1 MSNSQPCILLC
12 SESINIVGDLLFE
25 LATRRETGCVKRE
38 RFTLLSWSGTTAH
51 VSHIMFVS
59 MLNPMLMQPAM
70 QMFAGIDKNLEGPR
84 HTLRISP
91 SRQVS
96 GPSFSSINQG

>member
-1 MSNSQPCILLC
+1 
-12 SESINIVGDLLFE
+12 VTLLFY
-25 LATRRETGCVKRE
+25 LKSRI
-38 RFTLLSWSGTTAH
+38 TAH

-70 QMFAGIDKNLEGPR
+70 QMFAGIDKNLERPR

-91 SRQVS
+91 SR
-96 GPSFSSINQG
+96 